1 MLQVGRWRSGTELQW
16 HSWWDAKAEE
26 GTLGVERALGRSS
39 CHKQCHLLKRGPD
52 GEQPGWRYWWNGDR
66 MVMGEHCKGTSRRA
80 VTHGGGQAGRPVTRR
95 ATRWGR
101 SVQGKTQRFSRSPP
115 QQEGTM
121 EGKKGQKPGG
131 EEAGGA
137 PALPAP
143 RQHHG
148 GRRGVLGTAGFL
160 GSPAEPPAGMKRT
173 GEGVVV
179 VRGGGSSE
187 ASRGGSPG
195 AGGIGPASSPQPAG
209 EWKVFPE

>member
-1 MLQVGRWRSGTELQW
+1 
-16 HSWWDAKAEE
+16 
-26 GTLGVERALGRSS
+26 
-39 CHKQCHLLKRGPD
+39 
-52 GEQPGWRYWWNGDR
+52 
-66 MVMGEHCKGTSRRA
+66 
-80 VTHGGGQAGRPVTRR
+80 
-95 ATRWGR
+95 
-101 SVQGKTQRFSRSPP
+101 
-115 QQEGTM
+115 M
-121 EGKKGQKPGG
+121 EGNKGQKPGG
-131 EEAGGA
+131 RRLGGH
-137 PALPAP
+137 LPCPPP

-187 ASRGGSPG
+187 AARGGSPG